1 MSLLKDIKRSILAR
15 RGLGLFT
22 VFARSNWRRQ
32 RLLILCYHGVAMGD
46 EHASHPWM
54 FMTPDTFARRME
66 LLQSCGCHVLG
77 LAEGLRLLQIGK
89 LPEQSV
95 VITFDDGWADFYAS
109 AFPILRKHGFPA
121 TVYQTTYYCTF
132 NRPIFR
138 FALGYMAWKRRSTV
152 VETADTP
159 WLPEQID
166 LDTTG
171 GREALV
177 RHMDDYAKNARM
189 SGQQKDD
196 LAGEFASKIGFDY
209 QAFTRERLFHL
220 MNPQEVAEMAR
231 LGIDFQLHT
240 HRHRTPLER
249 SLFLREIEE
258 NRRVIQELTGVDG
271 HDHFCYPSGANRA
284 DFLPWLSEGR
294 VRSAVTCDYGYC
306 AQSSDSLLLPRF
318 LDQEG
323 TTDDEFE
330 AWVTGFAAII
340 PRRRVVSLDVA
351 PE

>member
-1 MSLLKDIKRSILAR
+1 MNLLKGVKRSVLAKK
-15 RGLGLFT
+15 GFGLFK

-54 FMTPDTFARRME
+54 FMPPDTFARRME
-66 LLQSCGCHVLG
+66 ILQNCGCRVLG
-77 LAEGLRLLQIGK
+77 ISEALRLLQTGK
-89 LPEQSV
+89 LPERSV
-95 VITFDDGWADFYAS
+95 VITFDDGWADFYAK

-121 TVYQTTYYCTF
+121 TVYLTTYYCIF

-138 FALGYMAWKRRSTV
+138 FALGHMAWKRRDAFV
-152 VETADTP
+152 GAPDIP
-159 WLPEQID
+159 WLPPHIV
-166 LDTTG
+166 LDTAE
-171 GREALV
+171 GRARLV
-177 RHMDDYAKNARM
+177 SKIDDYAKNAKM

-196 LAGEFASKIGFDY
+196 LAREFASIIGFDY
-209 QAFTRERLFHL
+209 QAFCRERLFHL
-220 MNPQEVAEMAR
+220 MNPREVAEMAQ

-258 NRRVIQELTGVDG
+258 NRRVIQELTGVDS
-271 HDHFCYPSGANRA
+271 HDHFCYPSGASRA

-318 LDQEG
+318 LDQGG

-330 AWVTGFAAII
+330 AWVTGFAALI

>member
-1 MSLLKDIKRSILAR
+1 MNPLKGIKKTILER
-15 RGLGLFT
+15 KGFGLFT

-46 EHASHPWM
+46 EHASDPWM
-54 FMTPDTFARRME
+54 FMQPDIFARRME
-66 LLQSCGCHVLG
+66 ILQSCGCHVLG
-77 LAEGLRLLQIGK
+77 LSEALRLLQTGK
-89 LPEQSV
+89 LPERSV
-95 VITFDDGWADFYAS
+95 VLTFDDGWADFYAS

-121 TVYQTTYYCTF
+121 TVYLTTYYCTF

-138 FALGYMAWKRRSTV
+138 FALRYMASKRRNAV
-152 VETADTP
+152 VEPHGIP
-159 WLPEQID
+159 WLPKRLD
-166 LDTTG
+166 LNTTG
-171 GREALV
+171 DNEALIQ
-177 RHMDDYAKNARM
+177 RIDEYAKNTKM

-196 LAGEFASKIGFDY
+196 LACEFASIIGFDY
-209 QAFTRERLFHL
+209 QALTRKRLFHL

-249 SLFLREIEE
+249 SLFLQEIEE
-258 NRRVIQELTGVDG
+258 NRRVLQELTGVDS

-294 VRSAVTCDYGYC
+294 VRSAVTGGYGYC
-306 AQSSDSLLLPRF
+306 APRSDSLLLPRF
-318 LDQEG
+318 PDQGG

-330 AWVTGFAAII
+330 AWVKGFAAII
-340 PRRRVVSLDVA
+340 PRRRVDSLDVA